1 MKTIASEP
9 LKIDLAPAI
18 ELVRGKP
25 LHEALKAL
33 AASYTPIDVQ
43 GLRRIVEQDAKAA
56 PLVHSL
62 PAMIMSRSG
71 KVVARRNSML
81 SADTKERE
89 EATQDWMF
97 QQAHHIRAARTMGHI
112 VPAVRQ
118 IAQEH
123 YVRESDFEPIVRGN
137 FFVPT
142 GREQIFV
149 RGLHAGLTGDLLVA
163 SHLLIPQLE
172 NSFRTVLD
180 KNGVITSKIDNGV
193 EREMYIQELLHLS
206 DFLKIFGD
214 DLAFELRGLMV
225 EQVSSNLRHGL
236 SHGLLDYDV
245 FDSSEVLYLWWVV
258 LWLCFVQELQASKS
272 A

>member
-1 MKTIASEP
+1 
-9 LKIDLAPAI
+9 
-18 ELVRGKP
+18 
-25 LHEALKAL
+25 
-33 AASYTPIDVQ
+33 
-43 GLRRIVEQDAKAA
+43 
-56 PLVHSL
+56 
-62 PAMIMSRSG
+62 
-71 KVVARRNSML
+71 ML

-97 QQAHHIRAARTMGHI
+97 QQAHHIRAARTMGHM

-123 YVRESDFEPIVRGN
+123 YVRESDFERIVRGN

-142 GREQIFV
+142 GREQILV

-172 NSFRTVLD
+172 NSFRSVLD
-180 KNGVITSKIDNGV
+180 KNGVITSKIDSGV

-206 DFLKIFGD
+206 DFLKIFGE

-258 LWLCFVQELQASKS
+258 LWLCFVQELQASTS
-272 A
+272 SS